1 AVCGERV
8 DRAPPDG
15 QLRACVGGEDLLPA
29 VVALERRKA
38 GGAREELRLVVEAL
52 LLRRRRQQLG
62 ERPGRRRGG
71 TEAPREQI
79 RDVGVVAAEE
89 LVAPLAGERALPLL
103 RGEPRHEVRREC
115 RRVGERLVERR
126 GERRQE

>member
-8 DRAPPDG
+8 DRAPSDG

-38 GGAREELRLVVEAL
+38 GGAREALRLVVEAR
-52 LLRRRRQQLG
+52 LLRRRWQQLG

-79 RDVGVVAAEE
+79 RDIGVVAAEE
-89 LVAPLAGERALPLL
+89 LVPPLPRDRDLHLP
-103 RGEPRHEVRREC
+103 PA
-115 RRVGERLVERR
+115 
-126 GERRQE
+126 